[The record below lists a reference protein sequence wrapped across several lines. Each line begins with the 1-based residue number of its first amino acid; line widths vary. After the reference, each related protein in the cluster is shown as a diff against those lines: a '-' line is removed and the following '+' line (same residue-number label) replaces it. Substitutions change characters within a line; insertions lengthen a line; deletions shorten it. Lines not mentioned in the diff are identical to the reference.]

1 MLRAWR
7 VRRPGTSE
15 AEGPKQERQCYCS
28 TSNLEG
34 GCKGRDPSRAAER
47 RREEENKA
55 AAAAAACGG
64 TGDAEGKT
72 KEGRKMKRPV
82 LDYR

>member
-15 AEGPKQERQCYCS
+15 VEGPKQEQQCYCN
-28 TSNLEG
+28 TSNLKG

-55 AAAAAACGG
+55 AAAACGG

-72 KEGRKMKRPV
+72 EGRKMKRAV
-82 LDYR
+82 LDDR

>member
-7 VRRPGTSE
+7 VRRLATSK
-15 AEGPKQERQCYCS
+15 AEGPKQEQQCYCN

-55 AAAAAACGG
+55 AAAACGG
-64 TGDAEGKT
+64 TGDTEGKT
-72 KEGRKMKRPV
+72 KEGRKMKRAV